1 MPQDLLFPTPPPVP
15 SVPQLTQRLGA
26 GTVPKTCTGRGCWWC
41 WGSFRKLKS
50 RHGLASGSIPPHHGR
65 RWLGRAQG
73 PRGGRPRVLRI
84 PLRPQGTG
92 GCKAAGR
99 MPKHPRRGKKG
110 DLRAA
115 SSEILKI
122 FVACSA
128 QPCPQPRG
136 TGQGVPAQSDA
147 HGVMF
152 HGPTSPAPLPTTP
165 FSIFLYFFPRKVP
178 TSHAEKVEKGKMC
191 PCLPPGAAEGCM
203 CLIPPLRTE
212 TRAILRTTRCLNKDK
227 TCHTSQ
233 AFPLVL
239 NDFRFLPSN
248 PPPHR
253 HTCGD
258 RKRF

>member
-1 MPQDLLFPTPPPVP
+1 M
-15 SVPQLTQRLGA
+15 
-26 GTVPKTCTGRGCWWC
+26 
-41 WGSFRKLKS
+41 KS
-50 RHGLASGSIPPHHGR
+50 RHGLASGSIPPHGR
-65 RWLGRAQG
+65 RQLGRAKG

-84 PLRPQGTG
+84 PLRPQGTE

-99 MPKHPRRGKKG
+99 MPRHPRRGKKG
-110 DLRAA
+110 NLRAA

-122 FVACSA
+122 FAACSA

-147 HGVMF
+147 HGVMS
-152 HGPTSPAPLPTTP
+152 HSPTAPAPLPTTP
-165 FSIFLYFFPRKVP
+165 FSFFFYIFFPRKVP
-178 TSHAEKVEKGKMC
+178 TSHAEKVEKGKEMC
-191 PCLPPGAAEGCM
+191 PCLPPAAAEGWM

-233 AFPLVL
+233 ASPLVL